1 MAILLAVGLAACGGQ
16 TASQPAP
23 QDAVV
28 LAASKTNDAGTYK
41 ADMTGTVDAA
51 GQSLEMTGTGE
62 VDAKQ
67 QRGNMSMKMSGVGQD
82 IQMEMVYAFPI
93 IYMRFPPSLA
103 TGLPAGK
110 SWVKMDLDKLGQQ
123 AGIDFGQ
130 LMQSAQADPSQGLQ
144 YLQGA
149 TDVQAVGD
157 EDIRGVATTHY
168 KAFVDLNS
176 LADKNPALKPTID
189 QLVEQT
195 GLSRIPVEVWVDDQN
210 FVRRMKETLDTAG
223 ASTEFT
229 IDLYDFGT
237 PVTVTEP
244 PAKDVVDF
252 ADLIGQQG

>member
-1 MAILLAVGLAACGGQ
+1 MRGLGILMAILLAVGLAACGGQ

-82 IQMEMVYAFPI
+82 IQIEMVYAFPI

-130 LMQSAQADPSQGLQ
+130 LMQSAQADLFELRQ
-144 YLQGA
+144 
-149 TDVQAVGD
+149 QAIAAWGRRFEGGQVHRKSPGR
-157 EDIRGVATTHY
+157 EDGHPA
-168 KAFVDLNS
+168 
-176 LADKNPALKPTID
+176 PALPD
-189 QLVEQT
+189 
-195 GLSRIPVEVWVDDQN
+195 G
-210 FVRRMKETLDTAG
+210 G
-223 ASTEFT
+223 
-229 IDLYDFGT
+229 
-237 PVTVTEP
+237 
-244 PAKDVVDF
+244 
-252 ADLIGQQG
+252 